1 MQMNELN
8 DVLIRAL
15 EAIIQEGRS
24 ILDPTAYA
32 DLMVQINNAA
42 DSLEEFNSTALAS
55 METIAINCFH
65 KGSFEECTHIYS
77 FLTIRPRRGSTTKKS
92 NVRNFA
98 IAGF

>member
-65 KGSFEECTHIYS
+65 KGSFEECTHI
-77 FLTIRPRRGSTTKKS
+77 
-92 NVRNFA
+92 
-98 IAGF
+98 